1 MTSPGGAAP
10 DAVALRDLVVASAR
24 RHGFHRVGIVPVEPS
39 RRADLYRDWLAAG
52 RHGEMTYL
60 ASDEHVAGKADP
72 RALLAS
78 ARTVIVVALAY
89 GKDAPPVPA
98 PGGVR
103 GLIARYAR
111 GTDYHMVVRD
121 RLQLVA
127 AELADVAGRP
137 VATRVCVDSAPLAER
152 ELADRAGIGFTAK
165 NTMIIAPG
173 LGSFFV
179 LGELLVDL
187 ELAVTPPPARDK
199 GCGQCRAC
207 LDACPT
213 GAFADAFVL
222 DARRCISYLTIEHDG
237 PIPIELRPKLGAM
250 IFGCDICQE
259 VCPYNAAAPD
269 RHAPA
274 AELTARDAGHA
285 LPDLV
290 ALAAAGANQL
300 RQFVKRTALRRV
312 DRRRLLRN
320 VAVALGN
327 SGDPRA
333 APAAIA
339 LLAHPEALVRG
350 HAAWAVGELVGRAA
364 VDASTASAALARALA
379 VEADPG
385 ARAELA
391 AALGAVTAP
400 S

>member
-1 MTSPGGAAP
+1 MTEPTPSPP
-10 DAVALRDLVVASAR
+10 SSPSPEVLRDLVVDAAR
-24 RHGFHRVGIVPVEPS
+24 RHGFHRVGIVQVEPS
-39 RRADLYRDWLAAG
+39 RRSELYRDWLAAG
-52 RHGEMTYL
+52 RHGEMAYL
-60 ASDEHVAGKADP
+60 ATPEHVAGRADP
-72 RALLAS
+72 RAVLDA

-89 GKDAPPVPA
+89 GKDAPPI

-127 AELADVAGRP
+127 GELCAALGRAVAS
-137 VATRVCVDSAPLAER
+137 RVCVDSAPLAER
-152 ELADRAGIGFTAK
+152 ELAERAGLGFAAK
-165 NTMIIAPG
+165 NTMLIAPG
-173 LGSFFV
+173 LGSYVV
-179 LGELLVDL
+179 LGELLVDA
-187 ELAVTPPPARDK
+187 ELAATEPPARDK

-213 GAFADAFVL
+213 GAFVDAFVL

-237 PIPIELRPKLGAM
+237 PIPPELRRALGNR
-250 IFGCDICQE
+250 IFGCDVCQE

-269 RHAPA
+269 RHPPA
-274 AELTARDAGHA
+274 AELTARDADHA
-285 LPDLV
+285 SPDLI

-327 SGDPRA
+327 SGEARA
-333 APAAIA
+333 VPSAFA

-350 HAAWAVGELVGRAA
+350 HAAWAVAELVEHGA
-364 VDASTASAALARALA
+364 VDAATATSALASAAA
-379 VEADPG
+379 VERDAG
-385 ARAELA
+385 AAAELA
-391 AALGAVTAP
+391 AAATRTA
-400 S
+400 

>member
-1 MTSPGGAAP
+1 VTPE
-10 DAVALRDLVVASAR
+10 ALRDLVVASAR
-24 RHGFHRVGIVPVEPS
+24 RHGFHRVGIVPIEPG
-39 RRADLYRDWLAAG
+39 RRTDLYRDWLAAG
-52 RHGEMTYL
+52 HHGEMAYL
-60 ASDEHVAGKADP
+60 ATPEHLAGRADP
-72 RALLAS
+72 RALLAA

-89 GKDAPPVPA
+89 GKDAPPP

-121 RLQLVA
+121 RLRLVA
-127 AELADVAGRP
+127 GELAAALARP
-137 VATRVCVDSAPLAER
+137 VASRVCVDAAPLAER
-152 ELADRAGIGFTAK
+152 ELAERAGLGFAAK
-165 NTMIIAPG
+165 NTMLIAPG
-173 LGSFFV
+173 LGSYVV
-179 LGELLVDL
+179 LGELLVDA
-187 ELAVTPPPARDK
+187 ELAATPPPARDR

-213 GAFADAFVL
+213 GAFVDAYVL

-237 PIPIELRPKLGAM
+237 PIPPELRPAMGAM
-250 IFGCDICQE
+250 IFGCDVCQE

-269 RHAPA
+269 RHPPA
-274 AELTARDAGHA
+274 AELTPRDAAHA
-285 LPDLV
+285 HPDLV

-327 SGDPRA
+327 SGAPDA

-339 LLAHPEALVRG
+339 LLAHTEALVRG
-350 HAAWAVGELVGRAA
+350 HAAWAVATLAGAGA
-364 VDASTASAALARALA
+364 VDVSAAAAALAASIGR
-379 VEADPG
+379 EADPD
-385 ARAELA
+385 AAAELA
-391 AALGAVTAP
+391 DAAARVAALPTRSA
-400 S
+400 